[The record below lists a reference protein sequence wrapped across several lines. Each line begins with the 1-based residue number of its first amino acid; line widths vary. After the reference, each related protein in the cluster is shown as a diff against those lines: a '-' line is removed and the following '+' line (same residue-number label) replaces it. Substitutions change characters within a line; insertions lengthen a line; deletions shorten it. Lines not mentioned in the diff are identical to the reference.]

1 MHTSRYTRQ
10 WFAGHRVME
19 LMNAPVNS
27 PDLNPIENYWAN
39 ITRDWINVFPR
50 TKERLEDYIVERW
63 EAERHN
69 PQYFL
74 NLYNS
79 MPYRMQ
85 AVIDNN
91 GGMTKY

>member
-1 MHTSRYTRQ
+1 MK
-10 WFAGHRVME
+10 
-19 LMNAPVNS
+19 APAYS
-27 PDLNPIENYWAN
+27 PDLNPIENLWAEMMY
-39 ITRDWINVFPR
+39 DWETVFPR
-50 TKERLEDYIVERW
+50 NRARLEDYIVERW
-63 EAERHN
+63 EAGRNN

-74 NLYNS
+74 NLYAS